1 MKETKKPRYNMWQN
15 TGFML
20 KNAWGT
26 RKSVIF
32 FCIAV
37 AVVTT
42 ACSTVELLIAP
53 SILRHVENA
62 DPLDSLLFSIAF
74 FSLLLILFSSLKA
87 YLNTNTLYGRTSVR
101 LAILQQISLKVSR
114 TSYPNILDTGFLG
127 QKEKSYDAC
136 STNLSPTE
144 AVWNTWTEILI
155 NLFGF
160 LVYLTLLS
168 GLNPLLIFFISAV
181 SIAAFLVNSRIS
193 SWSYRHRDEEAE
205 CFKQMDYIRDISEQ
219 RPAAKD
225 IRIFGLQPWLMQV
238 WDNAL
243 DIYRS
248 FLNRRE
254 RNNLWIDITALLLTL
269 LRNGAAYAFL
279 IHQTLRQ
286 GLPASEFLLY
296 FSAVSGFTQWVTGIL
311 ERFSQLHRQ
320 SMDLSII
327 REFLDYPE
335 PFLFEEGKPLSGISS
350 ASCEI
355 RLEDVSFHYPGAAS
369 DSLSHISLTLHPG
382 ENLAVVGLN
391 GAGKTTLVRLIC
403 GFLDPTEGRVLLNG
417 QDIRQYNRRDY
428 YRLFSAVFQDFSV
441 LEASVAENV
450 AQKVEGIDRPRV
462 QDCLEKA
469 GLSENIACLPR
480 GMETCLGRMV
490 YADGV
495 EFSGGETQRLML
507 ARALYKDAPFLLLD
521 EPTAAL
527 DPIAENDIYM
537 KYSQM
542 TAGKTSLFISHRLA
556 STRFCDRILFLQKG
570 HVAEEGTHESLMR
583 QNGGY
588 ARLFQIQSRYY
599 QNTPLSSENTFSHES
614 DEPFAAT
621 EEDN

>member
-1 MKETKKPRYNMWQN
+1 MKEMKKTRFNMWQN

-20 KNAWGT
+20 RNAWQT

-32 FCIAV
+32 LCIAV
-37 AVVTT
+37 AVIT
-42 ACSTVELLIAP
+42 AAHSTVELLIAP

-62 DPLDSLLFSIAF
+62 DPLNRLLFSIAG
-74 FSLLLILFSSLKA
+74 FSILLILLASLKA
-87 YLNTNTLYGRTSVR
+87 YLNTNTLYGRVSVR

-114 TSYPNILDTGFLG
+114 TSYPNTLNADFLG
-127 QKEKSYDAC
+127 LEEKSYQAC
-136 STNLSPTE
+136 STNVSPTE
-144 AVWNTWTEILI
+144 AVWNTWTGILTD
-155 NLFGF
+155 LFGF

-168 GLNPLLIFFISAV
+168 GLNPLLILFISAI
-181 SIAAFLVNSRIS
+181 SIAAFFVNSRIS
-193 SWSYRHRDEEAE
+193 GWAYRHRDEEAE
-205 CFKQMDYIRDISEQ
+205 SFKQMDYIRNIAEQ

-225 IRIFGLQPWLMQV
+225 IRIFGLRPWLTQV
-238 WDNAL
+238 WESAMRV
-243 DIYRS
+243 YRS

-254 RNNLWIDITALLLTL
+254 RNDLWTDITALLLTL

-279 IHQTLRQ
+279 IHQTLTQ

-311 ERFSQLHRQ
+311 ERFSQLQRQ
-320 SMDLSII
+320 SMDLSVI
-327 REFLDYPE
+327 RKFLDYPE
-335 PFLFEEGKPLSGISS
+335 PFLFEKGKPLSGISAS
-350 ASCEI
+350 SCEI
-355 RLEDVSFHYPGAAS
+355 RLEDVSFRYPEAAS

-382 ENLAVVGLN
+382 EKLAVVGLN
-391 GAGKTTLVRLIC
+391 GAGKTTLVRIIC
-403 GFLDPTEGRVLLNG
+403 GFLDPTEGSVLLNG
-417 QDIRQYNRRDY
+417 QDIRQYDRHGY

-450 AQKVEGIDRPRV
+450 AQRVDGIDRSRV

-469 GLSENIACLPR
+469 GLSEKVARLPR
-480 GMETCLGRMV
+480 GMDTYVGRQV
-490 YADGV
+490 FEDGV

-507 ARALYKDAPFLLLD
+507 ARALYKDAPFLILD

-556 STRFCDRILFLQKG
+556 STRFCDRILFLQEG
-570 HVAEEGTHESLMR
+570 RIAEEGTHESLME

-588 ARLFQIQSRYY
+588 AGLFQVQSRYY
-599 QNTPLSSENTFSHES
+599 QKDRFSSQDAFSIDSHEAS
-614 DEPFAAT
+614 AAGK
-621 EEDN
+621 EEI